1 MNSASNTNS
10 QNKVYYLY
18 LGKELMRLNYNY
30 QVPEH
35 KKLRLIINTD
45 AKNEADDQFA
55 IVHALLT
62 PKFYIKGIIAAHFG
76 ERKSDR
82 SMEDSYE
89 EIEKLLGL
97 MDLQSEVNVL
107 QGAPKAMPDEET
119 PVLSEGAQ
127 LIIDE
132 AMKDDSTP
140 LYVIFLGPITD
151 LASAY
156 LKEPKIADRLTAIWI
171 GGGVYPEG
179 GREFNLSNDIPAA
192 NVIFKSTIP
201 LWQVPKNVYQM
212 VKVGITELEH
222 RVRSY
227 GEIGNYLFEQLAEY
241 NNSPYWTNPWAD
253 SWCLG
258 DSPAVSLLIDEHPF
272 HYEEKEAPL
281 VTDDMYYVLG
291 ASKSSRKIRVY
302 NYIDSRFTLEDMY
315 AKIALNY
322 PEKSKTLRT
331 KEVVSSEN

>member
-1 MNSASNTNS
+1 M
-10 QNKVYYLY
+10 
-18 LGKELMRLNYNY
+18 NYNY

-35 KKLRLIINTD
+35 KKLRVIINTD

-62 PKFYIKGIIAAHFG
+62 PKFDVKGIIAAHFG
-76 ERKSDR
+76 EHKSKR

-89 EIEKLLGL
+89 EIEKLLRL
-97 MDLQSEVNVL
+97 MDLKKSIKVVK
-107 QGAPKAMPDEET
+107 GASKGMDDIDT
-119 PVLSEGAQ
+119 PVISEGSR

-132 AMKDDSTP
+132 ALKEDSSP
-140 LYVIFLGPITD
+140 LYLIFLGPITD

-156 LKEPKIADRLTAIWI
+156 IEEPRIVDKLTAIWI

-192 NVIFKSTIP
+192 NVVFQSPIP

-212 VKVGITELEH
+212 VKVGISELENK
-222 RVRSY
+222 VKPF
-227 GEIGNYLFEQLAEY
+227 GDIGNYLFEQLAEY
-241 NNSPYWTNPWAD
+241 NNSPYWRNPWGD

-258 DSPAVSLLIDEHPF
+258 DSPAVSLLIDDHQF
-272 HYEEKEAPL
+272 HYEEKDAPFF
-281 VTDDMYYVLG
+281 TNDMRYQLG
-291 ASKSSRKIRVY
+291 ASNSVRKIRVY
-302 NYIDSRFTLEDMY
+302 NSIDARFTLEDMY

-322 PEKSKTLRT
+322 PEKSETLRN
-331 KEVVSSEN
+331 KEVVNSEN

>member
-1 MNSASNTNS
+1 M
-10 QNKVYYLY
+10 
-18 LGKELMRLNYNY
+18 NYNY

-62 PKFYIKGIIAAHFG
+62 PKFDIKGIIAAHFG

-82 SMEDSYE
+82 SMEDSYD

-97 MDLQSEVNVL
+97 MDLQSEVNVVK
-107 QGAPKAMPDEET
+107 GAPKAMPGEET
-119 PVLSEGAQ
+119 SVMSDGAQ

-132 AMKDDSTP
+132 AMKDDSKP

-151 LASAY
+151 LACAY
-156 LKEPKIADRLTAIWI
+156 LQEPKIADKLTAIWI

-179 GREFNLSNDIPAA
+179 DREFNLSNDISAA
-192 NVIFKSTIP
+192 NVILKSAIP
-201 LWQVPKNVYQM
+201 LWQVPKNVYRM
-212 VKVGITELEH
+212 VKVGIAELEH
-222 RVRSY
+222 RIRPH

-241 NNSPYWTNPWAD
+241 NHSPYWRNPWGD

-258 DSPAVSLLIDEHPF
+258 DSPAVSLLIDDHPF
-272 HYEEKEAPL
+272 HYEEKDAPL
-281 VTDDMYYVLG
+281 VTEDMCYVSG
-291 ASKSSRKIRVY
+291 ASNSSRKIRVY
-302 NYIDSRFTLEDMY
+302 NYIDSRFTLEDMF

-322 PEKSKTLRT
+322 PEKSKTLLN
-331 KEVVSSEN
+331 KEVVNSEN